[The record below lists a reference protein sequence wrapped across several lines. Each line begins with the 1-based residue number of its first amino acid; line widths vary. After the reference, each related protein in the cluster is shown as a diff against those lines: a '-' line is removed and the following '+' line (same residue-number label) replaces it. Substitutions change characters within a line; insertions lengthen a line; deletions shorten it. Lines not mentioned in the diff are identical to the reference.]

1 MKPDYEAVIEA
12 LDLLGRLAEFR
23 LEVIGT
29 PPLGIDTEHSDIDI
43 ACSAKNLDR
52 FSDVVREAFGHFENF
67 RLSRYEL
74 NGEPTVLA
82 SFRAQGWALELFC
95 QGVPTE
101 RQWGVRHFRVEQRL
115 LMLDPTLRSDV
126 RRLKQRGIKT
136 EPAFAEALGLLGDPF
151 VAMLD
156 LETKPD
162 DELQRLL
169 LQRPPVT

>member
-1 MKPDYEAVIEA
+1 MKPDYETVIEA

-23 LEVIGT
+23 PEVIGT
-29 PPLGIDTEHSDIDI
+29 PPLGIDTEQSDIDI
-43 ACSAKNLDR
+43 ACSAENL
-52 FSDVVREAFGHFENF
+52 SDVVREAFDHFENF
-67 RLSRYEL
+67 RLSRYKL

-95 QGVPTE
+95 QGVPAE

-156 LETKPD
+156 LEAKPD
-162 DELQRLL
+162 DALQRLL